1 MAWPPGPRDW
11 PVKFAAIPWVFAEL
25 ARKLAPF
32 ERLRLVVA
40 SSAVA
45 AQARAVLSQA
55 GAPLDRIEF
64 LTIPISRNWL
74 RDVGPIFGFD
84 ADGRRAVLHFRFT
97 AWGKYKAF
105 RTDERVPAAA
115 AAARGLPAV
124 EPERGGRRI
133 VLEGGAF
140 DVNGAGDALATEEC
154 LLDETVQPRNPGW
167 TRGDYAAAFG
177 EWLGAANILWLG
189 RGIAGDDDTHGH
201 VDDVA
206 RFVGPRTI
214 VLARESDPADPNY
227 APLEENRERLEGA
240 RLADGARPEVVALP
254 MPRPIAFR
262 GRRLPASY
270 ANFFIGNG
278 VVLAPTFNDP
288 ADRAALGILA
298 ELFPDRTVIGIHA
311 VDLALGL
318 GAVHCLLHEEPA
330 PA

>member
-25 ARKLAPF
+25 VRKLAPF

-40 SSAVA
+40 SSTVA
-45 AQARAVLSQA
+45 AQARRVLGHA
-55 GAPLDRIEF
+55 GAPLNDIEF

-74 RDVGPIFGFD
+74 RDVGPVFGFD
-84 ADGRRAVLHFRFT
+84 AAGRKTVLHFRFT

-115 AAARGLPAV
+115 AAARGLPKV
-124 EPERGGRRI
+124 EPERHGRRI

-140 DVNGAGDALATEEC
+140 DVNGAGDVLATEEC
-154 LLDETVQPRNPGW
+154 LLDETAQPRNPGW
-167 TRGDYAAAFG
+167 TRSDYAAAFG
-177 EWLGAANILWLG
+177 EWLGAPHILWLG

-206 RFVGPRTI
+206 RFVSERTI
-214 VLARESDPADPNY
+214 VLARESDPHDPNY

-240 RLADGARPEVVALP
+240 RLFDGSRPEIVALP
-254 MPRPIAFR
+254 MPQPIAFR

-270 ANFFIGNG
+270 ANFYIGNG
-278 VVLAPTFNDP
+278 VVLVPTFNDP
-288 ADRAALGILA
+288 ADRVALGILA
-298 ELFPDRTVIGIHA
+298 DLFPRRRVIGIHA

-330 PA
+330 AP